1 MNVDIGQVPEHG
13 TASFT
18 VTMTCLKATLTAA
31 SNYRYTLIGD
41 CNFDCVSAYMILT
54 SATVC
59 HLT

>member
-1 MNVDIGQVPEHG
+1 MLASSFARTFRRTVNVDIGQVPEHG

-41 CNFDCVSAYMILT
+41 CNLDCVS
-54 SATVC
+54 
-59 HLT
+59 